1 MLERE
6 RVAEIVLR
14 EVVKLIKE
22 EGGEDAEVSLQSGL
36 VDSGLD
42 SLAFAV
48 LVTRLEQS
56 MGFDPFLALEDEI
69 FPRTVGEL
77 VEVYAGNQ
85 MESVPPHR

>member
-36 VDSGLD
+36 ADSGLD

>member
-22 EGGEDAEVSLQSGL
+22 EGGEDGEVSLQSGL
-36 VDSGLD
+36 ADSGLD

-77 VEVYAGNQ
+77 VEVYVGNQ
-85 MESVPPHR
+85 MESVPPHG